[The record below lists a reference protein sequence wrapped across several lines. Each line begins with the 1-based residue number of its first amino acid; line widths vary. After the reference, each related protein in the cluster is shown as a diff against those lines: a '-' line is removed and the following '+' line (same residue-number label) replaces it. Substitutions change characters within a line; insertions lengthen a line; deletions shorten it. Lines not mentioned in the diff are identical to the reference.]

1 MLKGSLAESD
11 RWAGLGDCV
20 LAFYVLHQTGCRL
33 GEACHIVLRSKKDIF
48 GKENPHSM
56 VAPYD
61 APRRILTTGMK
72 TKTTCPLGGKAYQYT
87 VPVQSKVFAYLEK
100 RGELVRKSRA
110 GLKSLQQLK
119 NNLLN

>member
-1 MLKGSLAESD
+1 MLKGSLAEGD
-11 RWAGLGDCV
+11 RWAGLGACV

-33 GEACHIVLRSKKDIF
+33 GEACHIALRKQNDIF
-48 GKENPHSM
+48 GKQNPQSM

-87 VPVQSKVFAYLEK
+87 VPVQSKIFAYLGK
-100 RGELVRKSRA
+100 RKVLLQKSGAEQR
-110 GLKSLQQLK
+110 SPQQLK